1 MVTKLYR
8 CQLFLEHTRSK
19 TRKAVPFISKF
30 RVSGAVARYGLTSVH
45 TEEVPQEARHAM
57 RRASWRAPA
66 RNAKNRRSSRRGQ
79 SGGNAH
85 RHYAILADHDVIGIS
100 LDLDRPADG
109 ARDDRVF
116 VVVEPH
122 ETGLRDRGLRRVE
135 TVKWPSDLHEPR
147 PFRVDNL
154 PDRAVGQFGML
165 VRCGIGDAPGE
176 QPGVQLLVA
185 RHPQPRVKKRSRTT
199 RPGSRPGPFPARGRR
214 TGGRLDQVMAT
225 SAESGG

>member
-1 MVTKLYR
+1 MMVTKLYR

-116 VVVEPH
+116 VVVE
-122 ETGLRDRGLRRVE
+122 TARDR
-135 TVKWPSDLHEPR
+135 SSEPR
-147 PFRVDNL
+147 FVSRGNRQMAQRSA
-154 PDRAVGQFGML
+154 RAAAV
-165 VRCGIGDAPGE
+165 
-176 QPGVQLLVA
+176 
-185 RHPQPRVKKRSRTT
+185 PRR
-199 RPGSRPGPFPARGRR
+199 
-214 TGGRLDQVMAT
+214 
-225 SAESGG
+225 